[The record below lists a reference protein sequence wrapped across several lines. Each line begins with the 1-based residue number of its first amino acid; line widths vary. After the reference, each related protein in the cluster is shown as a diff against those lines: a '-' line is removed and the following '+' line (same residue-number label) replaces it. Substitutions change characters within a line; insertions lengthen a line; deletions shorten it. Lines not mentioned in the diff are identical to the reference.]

1 MAVTKVFRSGNSQAV
16 RIPRQFQLDADE
28 VEIHQRGDELVL
40 RKRPTTLAG
49 AFDLLTALS
58 PEMFRGGRKQPKVQ
72 KRRAL

>member
-1 MAVTKVFRSGNSQAV
+1 MATTKVFRSGNSQAV

-49 AFDLLTALS
+49 AFALLTALS
-58 PEMFRGGRKQPKVQ
+58 PDMFRQDRKQPKVQ
-72 KRRAL
+72 KRRTL